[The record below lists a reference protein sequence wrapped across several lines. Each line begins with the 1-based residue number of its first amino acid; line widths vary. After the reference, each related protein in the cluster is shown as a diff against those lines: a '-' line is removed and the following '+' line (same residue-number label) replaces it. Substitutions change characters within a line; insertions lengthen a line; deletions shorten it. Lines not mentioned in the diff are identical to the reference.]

1 MIIFAYYFA
10 VFANRSPNNHHY
22 PCTDMTTIDK
32 HQLNAD
38 FIKAFPLESLKDMTI
53 EQYTNLNRSDSFCYW
68 IESKTYELG
77 SVWGGSSYK
86 FGIYQYKNSPKGDL
100 SDGSFDDRYAWNSS
114 LGKTADEAFLKVRE
128 TIIRLAEFGRDGNLD
143 EIEDI
148 KELWPVIKWKIA
160 FLYSNESIIPYYC
173 IERLRVIAEHLGMQG
188 TKNATIADIQ
198 RFLIEK
204 REGKDVYEYAE
215 MLHNIWNKYG
225 GKSDDSPVKVWMWG
239 GEADT
244 FQKDRLVCGSSV
256 SHQMKDYSEYKDYET
271 MRADF
276 QKARGNTDV
285 SVPDAYWKFIKDVNV
300 GDIVVVFKSKR
311 VGNANHHTMLGWGVF
326 TSELINDTESE
337 NPLQRL
343 VEWRAILDEPIT
355 SGIVKN
361 SLFFHKT
368 TVAQAKEIMEL
379 LGITKEKGDKDSP
392 FNYWLVGYSFGA
404 SNSQYDRF
412 VKEGIWECR
421 LNNDSTSDMQ
431 LLSLA
436 ETIKEHDIIILKST
450 STKGSK
456 HNQPFMR
463 IKAIGVVT
471 NTVTTSIIEGGTL
484 CRCNVD
490 YVNLE
495 DKDFDGPV
503 YGSYRKTIHK
513 ADDKLK
519 DIIDYV
525 NSILYNTN
533 MSKTKYQKYIDLLTE
548 NYNLVLTGAPGTG
561 KTYMAH
567 AIADAMKAEVRF
579 VQFHPSYD
587 YTDFVEGLRPIEK
600 GEGQM
605 GFERRDGIFKEFC
618 KCAVVALRTEVEY
631 IELDTQTTNQ
641 TGKVD
646 FWYLYKE
653 IVADIKSGR
662 LVSYPTPYKVQGL
675 SVKND
680 RIVFRAKSR
689 NARTENENNIKLLY
703 DYFVS
708 NNIYD
713 LSDYDRSGYWDL
725 IDRLT
730 NGKTKTIDYI
740 EYNWI
745 LQEMLNRSKST
756 IILGSK
762 INTVTHPD
770 ILDSE
775 VVPLNQK
782 EEIQLRPFVFII
794 DEINRGEASKIFGEL
809 FYAIDPGYRR
819 KKDKMVQTQY
829 QNLVKETDV
838 FAKGFYVPENVYIL
852 GTMNDIDRSV
862 ESMDFA
868 MRRRFTWI
876 EVKPEDT
883 QDMLDGLGEALAA
896 EAKATMKR
904 MNDAIAETEGLGAAY
919 SIGPSYFLKLGKN
932 GGDFHKLW
940 DMNIEPLLKEYL
952 RGFRKND
959 KILSE
964 FREAYFN
971 EKTKE
976 ETLSDSTD
984 LLDEN

>member
-1 MIIFAYYFA
+1 
-10 VFANRSPNNHHY
+10 
-22 PCTDMTTIDK
+22 MTTTEK

-114 LGKTADEAFLKVRE
+114 LGKTADEAFLKVKE
-128 TIIRLAEFGRDGNLD
+128 TIIRLAECGRDGNL
-143 EIEDI
+143 EVIEDI

-160 FLYSNESIIPYYC
+160 FLYSNESIIPYYSL
-173 IERLRVIAEHLGMQG
+173 ERLRVIAEHLGMQG
-188 TKNATIADIQ
+188 TKNASIADIQ
-198 RFLIEK
+198 HFLIDK
-204 REGKDVYEYAE
+204 REGRDVHEYAE
-215 MLHNIWNKYG
+215 MLHNIWNEYG
-225 GKSDDSPVKVWMWG
+225 GKSDERTAKVWMWG

-244 FQKDRLVCGSSV
+244 FQKGRLVCGSSV
-256 SHQMKDYSEYKDYET
+256 SHQMKDYGEYKDYET

-276 QKARGNTDV
+276 QKAHGNTDV
-285 SVPDAYWKFIKDVNV
+285 SVPDAYWKFMKDVNV
-300 GDIVVVFKSKR
+300 GDIVVVFKNKR
-311 VGNANHHTMLGWGVF
+311 VGKANHHTMLGWGVF

-343 VEWRAILDEPIT
+343 VEWKAILEEPIT

-368 TVAQAKEIMEL
+368 TDAQAKEIMEL
-379 LGITKEKGDKDSP
+379 LGITKESAGNEGVKR
-392 FNYWLVGYSFGA
+392 YWLAGYSFG
-404 SNSQYDRF
+404 SNNSQLDRF
-412 VKEGIWECR
+412 VYEGIWECR
-421 LNNDSTSDMQ
+421 LNDDNSSDQ
-431 LLSLA
+431 KLLSITKNIS
-436 ETIKEHDIIILKST
+436 EQDVIILKST
-450 STKGSK
+450 STKGTN
-456 HNQPFMR
+456 HDQPFMR

-471 NTVTTSIIEGGTL
+471 SDVKTSKAEGATL
-484 CRCNVD
+484 CSCNVE
-490 YVNLE
+490 YVNFDE
-495 DKDFDGPV
+495 KDFDGPI
-503 YGSYRKTIHK
+503 YGSYRKTIHQ
-513 ADDKLK
+513 ADNKLR
-519 DIIDYV
+519 DLIDYV
-525 NSILYNTN
+525 NSILFKNN
-533 MSKTKYQKYIDLLTE
+533 MAPKKYQKYIELLTE

-561 KTYMAH
+561 KTYMAY
-567 AIADAMKAEVRF
+567 AIAEEMGAVTKF

-587 YTDFVEGLRPIEK
+587 YTDFVEGLRPREK
-600 GEGQM
+600 GDGQM

-618 KCAVVALRTEVEY
+618 KCAVVALRTEVEN

-809 FYAIDPGYRR
+809 FYAIDPGYRG

-852 GTMNDIDRSV
+852 ATMNDIDRSV

-883 QDMLDGLGEALAA
+883 QDMLDDLGEALAE

-904 MNDAIAETEGLGAAY
+904 LNAAIAETEGLGAAY

-932 GGDFHKLW
+932 GGDFRKLW

-959 KILSE
+959 KILSKY
-964 FREAYFN
+964 REAYFG
-971 EKTKE
+971 EKAIE
-976 ETLSDSTD
+976 ETLSGTED
-984 LLDEN
+984 LFDEN